1 MCNDFV
7 RNSWSILK
15 GTRHMQIASV
25 KCDNMQIYVKIVLL
39 SSYLRNRL
47 KGTLLLFFLYLG
59 IKDPEG

>member
-1 MCNDFV
+1 
-7 RNSWSILK
+7 
-15 GTRHMQIASV
+15 MQIASV